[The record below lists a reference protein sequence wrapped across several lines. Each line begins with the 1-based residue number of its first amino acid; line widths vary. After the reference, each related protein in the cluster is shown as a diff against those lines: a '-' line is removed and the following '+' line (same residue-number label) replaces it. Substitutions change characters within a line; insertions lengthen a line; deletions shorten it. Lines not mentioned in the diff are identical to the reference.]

1 MRKRSWVI
9 VCAALL
15 FLCALGAGAQQ
26 LEITGDVRMRTEP
39 DKSGEGISIVPK
51 GSMVPFLERQDNWY
65 KIEYNGEQGWI
76 FSKYARQR
84 ANAGEIFTKQDVSML
99 PPVPAGEGEPERLA
113 RISADSVPIL
123 AHIADDAPVLYT
135 ARSGESFTLIGEGEA
150 WCKIVYKDTVGW
162 VKKSDVEIPTPD
174 SKPAQ
179 KYAQVIKDNTLIRY
193 YLDPQ
198 APYLYKARK
207 GDWFV
212 LVDVGQSGTWCKVVY
227 EDTTGWVKV
236 SDVEILT
243 AKPTKAD
250 IVVEEA
256 KTLVFGLLALGA
268 VVLIVSVIVTLRHI
282 KAERMR
288 NVYVQKNALILAK
301 ESKQVQY
308 MLTNATATME
318 HCFAEIGFNV
328 SVAKD
333 SVTAR
338 DRIEKSMPDIILVD
352 WTFETAILAKI
363 DNLFVRLMPQNM
375 PHFLFYNVPDPTSVP
390 PCKALR
396 NVNFLGLSVVDRDI
410 FKVVTPLLVHKAEAE
425 QSAKDMQKGVQR
437 CALEG
442 EIAGGNLLEVLQF
455 IEIGSKTGCL
465 MVETAGPFGLVYF
478 GDGRITYAAAKGADG
493 KPIHGVEGV
502 YEILNQPMGKFK
514 FITNKLPKAAN
525 LNLPT
530 LSVLMEWTKEKDES
544 HKRR

>member
-1 MRKRSWVI
+1 MSKRVWVL
-9 VCAALL
+9 VCTTLL
-15 FLCALGAGAQQ
+15 FLCAWGAGAEQ
-26 LEITGDVRMRTEP
+26 LEITGDVRMRAEP
-39 DKSGEGISIVPK
+39 DKSAEGISIVPK
-51 GSMVPFLERQDNWY
+51 GSMVPFIDRQDNWY

-84 ANAGEIFTKQDVSML
+84 ANAGDIFTKQDVSML
-99 PPVPAGEGEPERLA
+99 PPVPVGGDGEPDQLA
-113 RISADSVPIL
+113 RIIADGTPIL
-123 AHIADDAPVLYT
+123 EYIGEDAPVLYT
-135 ARSGESFTLIGEGEA
+135 ARSGEAFPLIGEGEA
-150 WCKIVYKDTVGW
+150 WCKIVYKDTTGW
-162 VKKSDVEIPTPD
+162 VKKSGVEISD
-174 SKPAQ
+174 SKPSK
-179 KYAQVIKDNTLIRY
+179 KYAQVKQDNTLIRY

-212 LVDVGQSGTWCKVVY
+212 LVDVGKSGTWCKVIY
-227 EDTTGWVKV
+227 KDTTGWILV
-236 SDVEILT
+236 SDVDILT
-243 AKPTKAD
+243 TEPTKAN

-256 KTLVFGLLALGA
+256 KTLVFGLLALGI

-282 KAERMR
+282 KTERMR
-288 NVYVQKNALILAK
+288 NIYVQKNALILAK
-301 ESKQVQY
+301 ESKHVQY

-338 DRIEKSMPDIILVD
+338 NHIENNMPDLILVD
-352 WTFETAILAKI
+352 WDFETAIFAKI

-390 PCKALR
+390 PGKALR
-396 NVNFLGLSVVDRDI
+396 NVNFLGLSIVDRDI
-410 FKVVTPLLVHKAEAE
+410 FKVVTPLLIHKGDAG
-425 QSAKDMQKGVQR
+425 SANDMQKGLQR

-465 MVETAGPFGLVYF
+465 MVETRGPFGLVYF
-478 GDGRITYAAAKGADG
+478 SDGRIIYAAAKGPDG
-493 KPIHGVEGV
+493 GPIYGVEGV
-502 YEILNQPMGKFK
+502 YEILNQPMGKFR
-514 FITNKLPKAAN
+514 FITNKQPKVAN

-530 LSVLMEWTKEKDES
+530 LSVLMEWTKEKDEA
-544 HKRR
+544 HKSR